1 VQLWAEQT
9 TSSASTRRSDL
20 LRDKIRVVMQ
30 FFAFAARPPWHITPF
45 DVTAWQR
52 SLEQQGLRA
61 STVYASVSR
70 VSSFYEWLAQH
81 TDQTGD
87 VVANPVRLARPKAP
101 RPYQSQ
107 RTRALSDEEVRALLR
122 VMRERAASGSLS
134 GLRDY
139 ALLLLLLLTG
149 MRRQELALLR
159 REHLTFDEHALT
171 ITISITN
178 GTLRTRTISEPAL
191 RTALLDYLHAS
202 GRDVATMPGHAP
214 LWLAHDRA
222 TGALAAPPPATGK
235 PLTSHSLARN
245 LKRYAAEAGIVDFH
259 LHQTRHTYARIV
271 SELSG
276 SLAETQ
282 AELGLRSPRTTH
294 LYVQRVADPPADP
307 YSRDIA
313 GRWEVGDGA

>member
-1 VQLWAEQT
+1 
-9 TSSASTRRSDL
+9 
-20 LRDKIRVVMQ
+20 
-30 FFAFAARPPWHITPF
+30 
-45 DVTAWQR
+45 
-52 SLEQQGLRA
+52 
-61 STVYASVSR
+61 
-70 VSSFYEWLAQH
+70 
-81 TDQTGD
+81 
-87 VVANPVRLARPKAP
+87 
-101 RPYQSQ
+101 
-107 RTRALSDEEVRALLR
+107 
-122 VMRERAASGSLS
+122 LS

-159 REHLTFDEHALT
+159 REHLAFDEHALT
-171 ITISITN
+171 ITTSIAN
-178 GTLRTRTISEPAL
+178 GTPRTRTISEPAL

-222 TGALAAPPPATGK
+222 TGALAAPPPAAPAEPTNGHAPPPAPGK

-245 LKRYAAEAGIVDFH
+245 LKRYAAEAGIADFH

-294 LYVQRVADPPADP
+294 LYVERVADQPADL

-313 GRWEVGDGA
+313 GRWEVGEG